1 MSQFL
6 ALPRELR
13 DLIYTAILTWSAPRP
28 PINDPTTDTRGIANR
43 YQGRSPDEARC
54 IYSPKGVPSTCANV
68 LAVSRQV
75 NDEMT
80 QAITR
85 ARKKDLLRAKIDVQA
100 RFGGSHAVTW
110 LSLPL
115 VYASDIR
122 ANTRPTRDLLSNVP
136 VVGRLLAA
144 PLSGKPTPTRTT
156 RIEQLQVDIRPF
168 GHEEAEAWKWG
179 GASQLTAWSVCESLR
194 SILEQY
200 PAGPQGRMYS
210 NELSIDI
217 LILNVVL
224 PPPDPSPDPSLS
236 AALKPAVDDYTRILT
251 RDLINVW
258 NALWANSDAR
268 AKRYRVL
275 LERIE
280 RVRVCVDGEVVRERG
295 LRCELERGQ
304 RELRRIA
311 ERVGW

>member
-1 MSQFL
+1 
-6 ALPRELR
+6 
-13 DLIYTAILTWSAPRP
+13 
-28 PINDPTTDTRGIANR
+28 
-43 YQGRSPDEARC
+43 
-54 IYSPKGVPSTCANV
+54 VPSTCANV

-75 NDEMT
+75 NDEIT
-80 QAITR
+80 QAIER
-85 ARKKDLLRAKIDVQA
+85 ARKKNILKAKIDVLA
-100 RFGGSHAVTW
+100 RFGGRHAITW
-110 LSLPL
+110 RSLPL
-115 VYASDIR
+115 VHTSDITT
-122 ANTRPTRDLLSNVP
+122 NVRPKRDLLSNVP

-144 PLSGKPTPTRTT
+144 PLSSKYTPTRTT
-156 RIEQLQVDIRPF
+156 RIEQLQIDIRPF

-179 GASQLTAWSVCESLR
+179 AASQLTAWSVCESLR

-217 LILNVVL
+217 LILIVVL
-224 PPPDPSPDPSLS
+224 PPPDPSPDPSPS
-236 AALKPAVDDYTRILT
+236 ATPKPAVDDYTRILT
-251 RDLINVW
+251 QDLINVW
-258 NALWANSDAR
+258 NALWANNDAR

-295 LRCELERGQ
+295 LKCELERGQ
-304 RELRRIA
+304 RELRKIA